1 MAQADAVQNG
11 ANTPADSPSDQ
22 LPQELEDGR
31 DPSGADNVLEVTD
44 LRKYFP
50 ILRGFF
56 RRQVGEVKAVDEVSF
71 HVARGETLALVGE
84 SGCGKTTTGRCVMRA
99 IEPSG
104 GSVLFR
110 KRDGEE
116 IEITTLTKPDLRSV
130 QQHMGM
136 IFQDPFSS
144 LNPRLTVLE
153 IIGEPFVTRKLISSR
168 RELEEKVAELLRSV
182 RLDPTYMRRY
192 PHAFSGG
199 QRQRI
204 AIARALALDPDF
216 VVADEPVSALDVSVQ
231 AQILSLLKELQSE
244 LHLTYLFITHNLSV
258 VEYLSDRV
266 SVMYV
271 GQIVELGRTDSIFR
285 QPRHPYTEALLSAVP
300 VVETGKAGLRRE
312 RIILE
317 GDVAD
322 PSNVPAGCTF
332 HPRCPYV
339 QDICRDEEPQL
350 VDLTGANG
358 SQPHYV
364 RCHFAEELELQ
375 GVRNSPQ

>member
-1 MAQADAVQNG
+1 MAQADAVPNKVNTATDASPGQSLEQPKENNG
-11 ANTPADSPSDQ
+11 PAS
-22 LPQELEDGR
+22 
-31 DPSGADNVLEVTD
+31 ADKVLEVTD

-56 RRQVGEVKAVDEVSF
+56 RRQVGEVKAVDDVSF
-71 HVARGETLALVGE
+71 HVNRGETLALVGE

-116 IEITTLTKPDLRSV
+116 FEITTLTKPDLRAV

-153 IIGEPFVTRKLISSR
+153 IIGEPFVTRKLIRGR
-168 RELEEKVAELLRSV
+168 RQLEERVAELLRSV

-231 AQILSLLKELQSE
+231 AQILSLLKELQTE

-271 GQIVELGRTDSIFR
+271 GQIVELGGTSAIFQR
-285 QPRHPYTEALLSAVP
+285 PRHPYTEALLSAVP
-300 VVETGKAGLRRE
+300 VVETGRAGHRRE

-322 PSNVPAGCTF
+322 PSNVPQGCTF

-339 QDICRDEEPQL
+339 QDVCREEEPQL
-350 VDLTGANG
+350 IDLAGANG

-364 RCHFAEELELQ
+364 RCHFAEELDLQ
-375 GVRNSPQ
+375 GVRHSLH

>member
-1 MAQADAVQNG
+1 MAPADAVQSELNS
-11 ANTPADSPSDQ
+11 PADVSPGEQ
-22 LPQELEDGR
+22 LSQEEDGNHAAA
-31 DPSGADNVLEVTD
+31 SNKVLEVTS

-56 RRQVGEVKAVDEVSF
+56 RRQVGEVKAVDDVSF
-71 HVARGETLALVGE
+71 HVVRGETLALVGE

-99 IEPSG
+99 IEPSS
-104 GSVLFR
+104 GSVIFR

-116 IEITTLTKPDLRSV
+116 IEVTTLTRQDLRSV
-130 QQHMGM
+130 QQFMGM

-153 IIGEPFVTRKLISSR
+153 IIGEPFVTRKLIRNR
-168 RELEEKVAELLRSV
+168 RQLEERVAELLRSV

-231 AQILSLLKELQSE
+231 AQILSLLKELQTE
-244 LHLTYLFITHNLSV
+244 QHLTYLFITHNLSV

-271 GQIVELGRTDSIFR
+271 GQIVELGHTQSIFR
-285 QPRHPYTEALLSAVP
+285 RPRHPYTEALLSAVP
-300 VVETGKAGLRRE
+300 VVETGKTGRRRE

-322 PSNVPAGCTF
+322 PANVPPGCTF

-339 QDICRDEEPQL
+339 QDVCRVEEPQL
-350 VDLTGANG
+350 VDLAGANG
-358 SQPHYV
+358 NQPHYV
-364 RCHFAEELELQ
+364 RCHFAEELDLQ
-375 GVRNSPQ
+375 GVRSTVQ

>member
-1 MAQADAVQNG
+1 MAQADAVQ
-11 ANTPADSPSDQ
+11 SDVNAALQ
-22 LPQELEDGR
+22 APDNPPR
-31 DPSGADNVLEVTD
+31 GADGGHPASSDSVLVVNE

-50 ILRGFF
+50 VLRGFF
-56 RRQVGEVKAVDEVSF
+56 RRQVGEVKAVDDVSF

-116 IEITTLTKPDLRSV
+116 IEITALTKSDLRSV

-153 IIGEPFVTRKLISSR
+153 IIGEPFVTRKLIGNR
-168 RELEEKVAELLRSV
+168 RELEERVAQLLRSV

-231 AQILSLLKELQSE
+231 AQILSLLKELQTE

-285 QPRHPYTEALLSAVP
+285 RPRHPYTEALLSAVP
-300 VVETGKAGLRRE
+300 VVETGKADRRRE

-322 PSNVPAGCTF
+322 PSNVPSGCTF

-339 QDICRDEEPQL
+339 QDICRVEEPRL
-350 VDLTGANG
+350 VDLAGANG
-358 SQPHYV
+358 SQPHFV
-364 RCHFAEELELQ
+364 RCHFAEELDLQ
-375 GVRNSPQ
+375 GVRS

>member
-1 MAQADAVQNG
+1 MAQADAVKTDYSTRDS
-11 ANTPADSPSDQ
+11 ASPADPSSPSNDSQ
-22 LPQELEDGR
+22 SQ
-31 DPSGADNVLEVTD
+31 NVLEVTD

-50 ILRGFF
+50 VQRGFF
-56 RRQVGEVKAVDEVSF
+56 RRTVGEVKAVDDVSF
-71 HVARGETLALVGE
+71 QVIRGETLALVGE

-104 GSVLFR
+104 GSVLFH
-110 KRDGEE
+110 KRDGEQ
-116 IEITTLTKPDLRSV
+116 IDITALSRPELRAV

-153 IIGEPFVTRKLISSR
+153 IVGEPFITRKLIRNR
-168 RELEEKVAELLRSV
+168 RQLEERVAQLLRSV
-182 RLDPTYMRRY
+182 RLDPIYMRRY

-231 AQILSLLKELQSE
+231 AQILSLLKELQAE
-244 LHLTYLFITHNLSV
+244 LHLTYLFITHNLAV
-258 VEYLSDRV
+258 VEYLSDRLA
-266 SVMYV
+266 VMYV
-271 GQIVELGRTDSIFR
+271 GQIVELGHTDAIFQR
-285 QPRHPYTEALLSAVP
+285 PWHPYTEALLSAVP
-300 VVETGKAGLRRE
+300 VVETGKSKRGRE
-312 RIILE
+312 RIILT

-322 PSNVPAGCTF
+322 PSNVPQGCSF

-339 QDICRDEEPQL
+339 QDVCSVEEPQL
-350 VDLTGANG
+350 IDIAAGNG
-358 SQPHYV
+358 SHPHYV
-364 RCHFAEELELQ
+364 RCHFAEELVLQ
-375 GVRNSPQ
+375 GVGGRPQ

>member
-1 MAQADAVQNG
+1 MAQTDAVPNDLNAKVDPSSGQHS
-11 ANTPADSPSDQ
+11 PQLAD
-22 LPQELEDGR
+22 ELEPASSDK
-31 DPSGADNVLEVTD
+31 VLEVTN
-44 LRKYFP
+44 LHKYFP

-56 RRQVGEVKAVDEVSF
+56 RRQVGEVKAVDDVSF
-71 HVARGETLALVGE
+71 HVVRGETLALVGE

-116 IEITTLTKPDLRSV
+116 IEITALSNQELRSV
-130 QQHMGM
+130 QQFMGM

-168 RELEEKVAELLRSV
+168 RELEERVAQLLRNV

-231 AQILSLLKELQSE
+231 AQILSLLKELQTE
-244 LHLTYLFITHNLSV
+244 QHLTYLFITHNLSV

-271 GQIVELGRTDSIFR
+271 GQIVELGRTESIFR

-300 VVETGKAGLRRE
+300 VVETGKSGKRRE

-322 PSNVPAGCTF
+322 PADVPPGCTF

-339 QDICRDEEPQL
+339 QDICRTEEPHL
-350 VDLTGANG
+350 VDLAGENG
-358 SQPHYV
+358 SHPHFV

-375 GVRNSPQ
+375 GVRNVVQ

>member
-1 MAQADAVQNG
+1 MAQADAVPNEVNAVTDSSAGQPSEQPKDSSL
-11 ANTPADSPSDQ
+11 PAS
-22 LPQELEDGR
+22 
-31 DPSGADNVLEVTD
+31 ADKVLEVTD

-50 ILRGFF
+50 IIRGFF
-56 RRQVGEVKAVDEVSF
+56 RRQIGEVKAVDDVSF
-71 HVARGETLALVGE
+71 HVNRGETLALVGE

-104 GSVLFR
+104 GGVLFR

-116 IEITTLTKPDLRSV
+116 IEITTLTKPDLRAV

-153 IIGEPFVTRKLISSR
+153 IIGEPFVTRKLIRGR
-168 RELEEKVAELLRSV
+168 RQLEERVAELLRSV

-231 AQILSLLKELQSE
+231 AQILSLLKELQTE

-271 GQIVELGRTDSIFR
+271 GQIVELGRTEAIFQR
-285 QPRHPYTEALLSAVP
+285 PRHPYTEALLSAVP
-300 VVETGKAGLRRE
+300 VVETGQAGRRRE

-322 PSNVPAGCTF
+322 PSNVPHGCTF

-339 QDICRDEEPQL
+339 QGVCREEEPQL
-350 VDLTGANG
+350 IDLAGTNG
-358 SQPHYV
+358 SQPHFV
-364 RCHFAEELELQ
+364 RCHFAEELDLQ
-375 GVRNSPQ
+375 GVRQSLQ

>member
-1 MAQADAVQNG
+1 MAQADAVHNDVNAAPGTSPDSNPG
-11 ANTPADSPSDQ
+11 AGGSNPAKS
-22 LPQELEDGR
+22 
-31 DPSGADNVLEVTD
+31 DNVLAVNE

-50 ILRGFF
+50 VLRGFF
-56 RRQVGEVKAVDEVSF
+56 RRQVGEVKAVDDVSF

-116 IEITTLTKPDLRSV
+116 IEITALTKPELRSV

-153 IIGEPFVTRKLISSR
+153 IIGEPFVTRKLIGNR
-168 RELEEKVAELLRSV
+168 RELEERVAELLRSV

-231 AQILSLLKELQSE
+231 AQILSLLKELQTE

-285 QPRHPYTEALLSAVP
+285 RPRHPYTEALLSAVP
-300 VVETGKAGLRRE
+300 VVETGKAGRRRE

-322 PSNVPAGCTF
+322 PSNVPPGCTF

-339 QDICRDEEPQL
+339 QDICRVEEPRL
-350 VDLTGANG
+350 VDLAETNG
-358 SQPHYV
+358 IQPHFV
-364 RCHFAEELELQ
+364 RCHFAEELDLQ
-375 GVRNSPQ
+375 GVRSSPQ